1 MRILSKEF
9 IDSDASGMISFD
21 EFLNWVHP
29 DRELQ
34 MLEKTHGDKGPD
46 WVNIDGYKAPEK
58 PLMETRPGN
67 PVAPWLKASIGH

>member
-1 MRILSKEF
+1 MNNKESYISNLMWVFIKEF

-34 MLEKTHGDKGPD
+34 MLEKTHGDKGA
-46 WVNIDGYKAPEK
+46 VE
-58 PLMETRPGN
+58 
-67 PVAPWLKASIGH
+67 